1 MTTHYSHHNRLSDEE
16 QWWPS
21 RENLSQSPPR
31 STYHWCKPWHRY
43 PITALSHS
51 ISILAHNNMR
61 LRKYF
66 HSILASSFNTRL
78 SRYCCWCS
86 RSRSISCEKLG
97 ATIAAFKKDIVKNCL
112 LYEIVKERC
121 KNLLQMEGIH
131 CTEGITKSIAE
142 GKNDFVT
149 KGRTFFFILGS
160 RDIQWQILVRMR
172 WNFVQYHFQ

>member
-1 MTTHYSHHNRLSDEE
+1 MTTQYSHHNRLSDEE

-66 HSILASSFNTRL
+66 HSIHASSFNTRL

-86 RSRSISCEKLG
+86 RSRSISYEKLG
-97 ATIAAFKKDIVKNCL
+97 ATIAAFIKEIDKHCL

-121 KNLLQMEGIH
+121 KYLLQMEGIH
-131 CTEGITKSIAE
+131 WLYGRNNKIGCRRKDWFCCKRKDIFLFWDHETYN
-142 GKNDFVT
+142 GK
-149 KGRTFFFILGS
+149 
-160 RDIQWQILVRMR
+160 
-172 WNFVQYHFQ
+172 YY